1 MRGAMPVPVHPGELR
16 SEQNWHRAAL
26 VRISVAGLVAFCIG
40 CSGEPDAPRHG
51 LGAAPATTSE
61 TSSSASATKPVEE
74 TLAVTAATASQV
86 SIVPSSVAEAT
97 PTPNGTDLETPP
109 DNSPAITKTM
119 NGSMVKVPPSCVTT
133 VPRGSWYLTT
143 QNWPDEDACALPHA
157 NGDRPAR
164 YFVFELHGGAN
175 VTIRLGATQSSSPQ
189 DTYLELYRAASIK
202 STGGRDAFTVNLDT
216 ASANARTNDDT
227 EHHYLDGYETDS
239 RLQLELADGVYV
251 VSATVPP
258 AVIAGTAVT
267 ADGQFTLNIKVL
279 DSQPGG

>member
-1 MRGAMPVPVHPGELR
+1 MPVPVYPGELR
-16 SEQNWHRAAL
+16 PGQNWHRAAL
-26 VRISVAGLVAFCIG
+26 VRISLAGLVALCIG

-51 LGAAPATTSE
+51 LSAAPTTTSE
-61 TSSSASATKPVEE
+61 ASSLTSATEPVEE

-86 SIVPSSVAEAT
+86 SIVPSSVADAA
-97 PTPNGTDLETPP
+97 PIPNGTDLETPS
-109 DNSPAITKTM
+109 DNSFAITKTV
-119 NGSMVKVPPSCVTT
+119 NGSTVKVPPSCVTN

-143 QNWPDEDACALPHA
+143 QDWPAEDACALPHA

-175 VTIRLGATQSSSPQ
+175 VTIRLGAAQSSSPQ
-189 DTYLELYRAASIK
+189 DTYLELYRAAGIK
-202 STGGRDAFTVNLDT
+202 NTGGRDAFTVNLDT

-227 EHHYLDGYETDS
+227 EHHYLDGYATDS
-239 RLQLELADGVYV
+239 RLQLEVTAGVYV

-258 AVIAGTAVT
+258 AASAGTAVT
-267 ADGQFTLNIKVL
+267 ADGQFTLNIKVT